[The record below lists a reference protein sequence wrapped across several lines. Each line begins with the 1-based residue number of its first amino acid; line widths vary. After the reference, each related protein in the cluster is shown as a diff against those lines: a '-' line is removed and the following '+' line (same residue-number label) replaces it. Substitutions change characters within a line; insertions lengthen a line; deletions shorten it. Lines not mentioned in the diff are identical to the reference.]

1 MIEVLKALK
10 NEFKALDIP
19 YSYDDWETDVVLP
32 YFVGDLSEVTT
43 NNEDGKR
50 EFSFTLTGEDMDSYT
65 NLYRVVEIL
74 KNTYKQSKKIKLDNG
89 LMVMIYNRTFNVP
102 VEVER
107 VKRTQTEFT
116 IYLWES
122 EN

>member
-10 NEFKALDIP
+10 NEFNTLDIP

-74 KNTYKQSKKIKLDNG
+74 KNTYKQSKKIKLDDG

>member
-74 KNTYKQSKKIKLDNG
+74 KNTYKQSKRIKLDDG

-102 VEVER
+102 VEAER
-107 VKRTQTEFT
+107 VKRTQTEIT